1 MSSQECPKIAET
13 ARRIMCFRPKCLNKK
28 EEMFLNFRVS
38 TRGAIRQ
45 APSVITWCLVLQNL
59 RAWGCSDPSQLIIE
73 HNNQV
78 GRSSQLIGGKAY
90 AVRMIL
96 NQMPHSVLSLVMEHV
111 GALGW
116 QNSVFTDDCFANKRV
131 YPGSVFKHPKISWKV
146 TERSMRLHI
155 LMTINDH
162 MGKAEWS
169 RRKVGKKDFEEGAEL
184 AAVAEA
190 VFEEAKS
197 KLGLDEAD
205 VQQGFLD
212 VISSCSDQQLQLE
225 VYGIAEEKPA
235 ELRAERISVIKALLM
250 KREMS
255 GISRGPSDV
264 ALASNLEDEAF
275 SIMQKS
281 IEYDVKA
288 MVLYTK
294 KYETYTNAMY
304 WAKLAWKR
312 QQRADCISAAKSLIT
327 SSCRILAFKD
337 NADAIKGYLKYVKD
351 LVTKPSLGLSENKL
365 APSPPV

>member
-1 MSSQECPKIAET
+1 
-13 ARRIMCFRPKCLNKK
+13 MCYRPKCLNKK
-28 EEMFLNFRVS
+28 EEVFLNFRVS

-78 GRSSQLIGGKAY
+78 GRSSQLIGGKAH

-111 GALGW
+111 GTLGW

-131 YPGSVFKHPKISWKV
+131 YPGSLFKHPKISWKV
-146 TERSMRLHI
+146 SERSMRLHI
-155 LMTINDH
+155 LMTMSDH

-169 RRKVGKKDFEEGAEL
+169 RRKVSKKDFQEGAEL

-205 VQQGFLD
+205 LQQGFLD
-212 VISSCSDQQLQLE
+212 VLSSCIDQQLQLE
-225 VYGIAEEKPA
+225 VYGITEEKAA
-235 ELRAERISVIKALLM
+235 ELRAERISVIKALMM
-250 KREMS
+250 KKEMS
-255 GISRGPSDV
+255 GMGRGPSEV
-264 ALASNLEDEAF
+264 AVASNLEDEAF

-281 IEYDVKA
+281 IEHDVKA

-294 KYETYTNAMY
+294 KYDTYTNAVY

-312 QQRADCISAAKSLIT
+312 QQRADCIAAAKSLIT
-327 SSCRILAFKD
+327 SSCKILAFKD
-337 NADAIKGYLKYVKD
+337 CADATKTYLKYVKD
-351 LVTKPSLGLSENKL
+351 LVAKPSLGLSENKL
-365 APSPPV
+365 APSPPI